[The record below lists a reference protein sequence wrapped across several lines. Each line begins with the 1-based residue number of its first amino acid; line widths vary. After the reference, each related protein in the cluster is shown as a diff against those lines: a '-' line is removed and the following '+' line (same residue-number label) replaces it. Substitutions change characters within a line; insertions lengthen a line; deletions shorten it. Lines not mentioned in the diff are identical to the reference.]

1 MASDLSLKVLLEVKD
16 KALGPLKSIA
26 KGSDQLAK
34 GLDATQ
40 QRLRQ
45 LGQQNAAIEAFQ
57 RLKGQAQATGG
68 QLSAMRARLAE
79 LKGALPAAGA
89 QYKAYAGEIKAGE
102 KALARLQARQ
112 QSQLSQ
118 LRRTREQLK
127 SLGVDNI
134 ARQQQRMGAEVRQAT
149 AALRAQETALKK
161 LEKARQDHTKSLHV
175 AAVAGSMGAGAVV
188 GGKALVRASV
198 APLHQYMAHEDAMLG
213 IARQVPGARDEM
225 GRLTDV
231 YRQAEKEVRELSETI
246 PLTTVEI
253 ANMTTAAAR
262 MEVPT
267 EHLKEQVKL
276 AEEMAIAFDA
286 VPDEIAESMGKV
298 AKNFRIPVTDIRGLA
313 DTINYLDDNAI
324 SKGSDIIDYLNR
336 TSGVVSTVAMSSKQ
350 AAALGST
357 LLTLGERT
365 ETASTATNA
374 IIQTFAAA
382 EKGKK
387 GFRAAIKELGL
398 GATDIQQGMQRD
410 AMGTLLRVFD
420 AIQKLP
426 EDKRIGVMVDLVGK
440 EHSDTLAK
448 LVSKPDEL
456 RRQLDLAGSAEA
468 GGSMAREAQA
478 RYATTS
484 AQMQLLEN
492 QLFNLRAVAGQA
504 LAPALAE
511 LLAVVTPV
519 IKAVTQW
526 MQDNPVLTKRLMMA
540 AVAVGAL
547 MTVLGALAAALAVAA
562 VNAYALRAVF
572 ALLAAKNAAAAAQMG
587 ATAARAGLL
596 ARAAAGL
603 KSAWGAVVQMG
614 GFALQKTIVGLRL
627 LGGQL
632 MQAGAWLL
640 RFGGVAARAFMVVGR
655 AALAL
660 MASPIGIA
668 FGLMAAA
675 VYMWVTRWQDIKG
688 GALLLWQDIKQ
699 AFMDGLAWLQALPQ
713 KMWEAGSN
721 IIGGVI
727 GGIRSKLD
735 ELKSSIVSVADSAR
749 GWFAEKLKIN
759 SPSRVFMQLG
769 GWVSEGA
776 ALGIQGKA
784 ALVARAAAAMAAMPA
799 MAAAPAMAGG
809 VPALAAR
816 APAAA
821 AQAAPAINITIHAAP
836 GQDAQ
841 AIAQAVSREL
851 DRRER
856 ERAARAYSRIG
867 DI

>member
-149 AALRAQETALKK
+149 AALRAQEAALKK
-161 LEKARQDHTKSLHV
+161 LDKARQDHTKSLHV

-198 APLHQYMAHEDAMLG
+198 APLNQYMAHEDAMLG

-231 YRQAEKEVRELSETI
+231 YRQAEREVRALSQAI
-246 PLTTVEI
+246 PLATTEI
-253 ANMTTAAAR
+253 ADMYTAAAR

-267 EHLKEQVKL
+267 EHLKEQVRL
-276 AEEMAIAFDA
+276 TAQAAIAFDA
-286 VPDEIAESMGKV
+286 VPGEIAEKLGKV
-298 AKNFRIPVTDIRGLA
+298 GKAFNIPITEMEALGDA
-313 DTINYLDDNAI
+313 INYLDDNAI
-324 SKGSDIIDYLNR
+324 SKGDDIIEYLQR
-336 TSGVVSTVAMSSKQ
+336 VSGVAGMVKISENQ

-357 LLTLGERT
+357 LLTFGARADDAATGTMAILGKLGK
-365 ETASTATNA
+365 
-374 IIQTFAAA
+374 A
-382 EKGKK
+382 EQGTK
-387 GFRAAIKELGL
+387 GFLRALKKLGL
-398 GATDIQQGMQRD
+398 SAKEIQAGMQKD
-410 AMGTLLRVFD
+410 AVGTLFQVLE
-420 AIQKLP
+420 AIRKMP
-426 EDKRIGVMVDLVGK
+426 EDKRIGIAVDLAGA
-440 EHSDTLAK
+440 EHYKTLAK
-448 LVSKPDEL
+448 LISRPEEL
-456 RRQLDLAGSAEA
+456 QRQLALADSEEA
-468 GGSMAREAQA
+468 KGSMAREAQA

-519 IKAVTQW
+519 IQAVTQW

-699 AFMDGLAWLQALPQ
+699 AFLDGLAWLQALPQ

-727 GGIRSKLD
+727 GGIRAKLG